1 MRKVIDFSVAY
12 FSNFSAKVTK
22 EVDWLNAI
30 AESYNDACRAE
41 VIFSFFRIQQKID
54 KQSSK
59 RNVIIEMIFRL
70 THQLW

>member
-41 VIFSFFRIQQKID
+41 VIFSFFRIQQK
-54 KQSSK
+54 
-59 RNVIIEMIFRL
+59 
-70 THQLW
+70 